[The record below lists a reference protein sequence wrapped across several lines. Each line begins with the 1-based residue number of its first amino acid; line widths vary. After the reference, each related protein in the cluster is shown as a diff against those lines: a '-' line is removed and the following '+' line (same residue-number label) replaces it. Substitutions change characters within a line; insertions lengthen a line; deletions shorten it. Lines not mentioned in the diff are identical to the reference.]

1 MKKTILSIAFAL
13 IATIGVET
21 FAQQPQNN
29 HERDRKEQCQPK
41 PGSKKEWKDGHKHQ
55 HGRSVDMFHGLN
67 LSPEQREKVTKLDNE
82 RREKKDKL
90 DKKTRNEREKAQ
102 ADYDKKLKKIL
113 TAEQYN
119 QYLKNKERQEAD
131 GKKVRQKFEKHD
143 KKVNKVHGKQSM
155 HHKGDSLLQQQR
167 HKKQAM

>member
-29 HERDRKEQCQPK
+29 HERDRKEQCQQK
-41 PGSKKEWKDGHKHQ
+41 PGSKKEWKDGHKHH
-55 HGRSVDMFHGLN
+55 HGRSVDMLHVIQLTA
-67 LSPEQREKVTKLDNE
+67 EQREKVSRLDNE

-102 ADYDKKLKKIL
+102 ADYEKKLKKIL

-119 QYLKNKERQEAD
+119 QYLKNKERKEAD

-143 KKVNKVHGKQSM
+143 KKVGKIPGKPGM

-167 HKKQAM
+167 HQKHTM